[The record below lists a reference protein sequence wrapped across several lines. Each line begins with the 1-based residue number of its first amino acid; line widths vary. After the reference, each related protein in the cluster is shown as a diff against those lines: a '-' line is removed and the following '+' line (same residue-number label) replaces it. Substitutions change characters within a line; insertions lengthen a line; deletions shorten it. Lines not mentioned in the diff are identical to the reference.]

1 MAQKIRG
8 NSKGTA
14 GYANEPYAPADKI
27 ADRPI
32 IQNASLGNDMPT
44 IVPKPQ
50 PHQFAKP
57 PIGGSHGYGHGVHQ
71 RKGHTRISGSPK
83 AHHIGKR

>member
-1 MAQKIRG
+1 MAFKEK
-8 NSKGTA
+8 NSTKGTA

-27 ADRPI
+27 ADKPI

-44 IVPKPQ
+44 IVPKQQ

-71 RKGHTRISGSPK
+71 RQGHARLSGAPG
-83 AHHIGKR
+83 AHRLGKR